1 MNPKLTTSVMVRDF
15 ESEEAPRVLE
25 AIARAR
31 ENIVLTLSVTL
42 GCDEWIDLMLLMELM
57 AEINWPLT
65 IKVEEAEWQ
74 RLQEGGLESLRAG
87 WSENLATR
95 IISHFPGTIIIAK
108 HGRCPA
114 PFQNRRLDKE
124 IWQFLAIR

>member
-74 RLQEGGLESLRAG
+74 RLQEGGLESLKAG
-87 WSENLATR
+87 WSENLGHRIVTHLGINGWATFR
-95 IISHFPGTIIIAK
+95 DSFKNGGY
-108 HGRCPA
+108 GRS
-114 PFQNRRLDKE
+114 FNGGGG
-124 IWQFLAIR
+124 